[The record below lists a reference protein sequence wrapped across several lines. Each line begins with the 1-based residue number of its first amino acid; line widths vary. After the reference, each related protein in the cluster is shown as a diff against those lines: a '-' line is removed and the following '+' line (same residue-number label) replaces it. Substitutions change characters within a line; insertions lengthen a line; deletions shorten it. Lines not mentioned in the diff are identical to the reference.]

1 MSTLKKDSIEFLS
14 ILEGNHQLLKG
25 LHWNAGCKAEHLLT
39 DDIDGTILEYEDKIA
54 ENVMGNG
61 GFRIG
66 VGELKTM
73 LPSAKSLT
81 DMLNELESD
90 VKKFKA
96 TLVEDKHAG
105 IINILDDLLTDIN
118 IWRYLKTFN

>member
-25 LHWNAGCKAEHLLT
+25 LHWNSGCKAEHLLT
-39 DDIDGTILEYEDKIA
+39 DDIDKAILEYEDKIA

-90 VKKFKA
+90 VKKFKT

-118 IWRYLKTFN
+118 TWRYLKTFN

>member
-25 LHWNAGCKAEHLLT
+25 LHWNSGCKAEHLLT
-39 DDIDGTILEYEDKIA
+39 DDIDEAILEYEDKIA

-90 VKKFKA
+90 VKKFKT

-118 IWRYLKTFN
+118 TWRYLKTFN

>member
-25 LHWNAGCKAEHLLT
+25 LHWNSGCKAEHLLT
-39 DDIDGTILEYEDKIA
+39 DDIDEAVLEYEDKIA

-81 DMLNELESD
+81 DMLNELEAD

-118 IWRYLKTFN
+118 TWRYLKTFN

>member
-25 LHWNAGCKAEHLLT
+25 LHWNSGCKAEHLLT
-39 DDIDGTILEYEDKIA
+39 DDIDEAVLEYEDKIA

-90 VKKFKA
+90 VKKFKT

-118 IWRYLKTFN
+118 TWRYLKTFN

>member
-1 MSTLKKDSIEFLS
+1 
-14 ILEGNHQLLKG
+14 
-25 LHWNAGCKAEHLLT
+25 
-39 DDIDGTILEYEDKIA
+39 
-54 ENVMGNG
+54 MGNG

-90 VKKFKA
+90 VKKFKT
-96 TLVEDKHAG
+96 TLVEDKHVG

-118 IWRYLKTFN
+118 TWRYLKTFN

>member
-25 LHWNAGCKAEHLLT
+25 LHWNSGCKAEHLLT
-39 DDIDGTILEYEDKIA
+39 DDIDEAILEYEDKIA

-81 DMLNELESD
+81 DMLNELELD
-90 VKKFKA
+90 VKKYKA

-118 IWRYLKTFN
+118 TWRYLKTFN

>member
-1 MSTLKKDSIEFLS
+1 M
-14 ILEGNHQLLKG
+14 LKG
-25 LHWNAGCKAEHLLT
+25 LHWNSGCKAEHLLT
-39 DDIDGTILEYEDKIA
+39 DDIDEAILEYEDKIA

-81 DMLNELESD
+81 DMLNELETD

-118 IWRYLKTFN
+118 TWRYLKTFN

>member
-25 LHWNAGCKAEHLLT
+25 LHWNSGCKAEHLLT
-39 DDIDGTILEYEDKIA
+39 DDIDEAILEYEDKIA

-90 VKKFKA
+90 VKKFKT
-96 TLVEDKHAG
+96 TLVEDKHVG

-118 IWRYLKTFN
+118 TWRYLKTFN

>member
-1 MSTLKKDSIEFLS
+1 
-14 ILEGNHQLLKG
+14 
-25 LHWNAGCKAEHLLT
+25 
-39 DDIDGTILEYEDKIA
+39 
-54 ENVMGNG
+54 
-61 GFRIG
+61 
-66 VGELKTM
+66 M

-81 DMLNELESD
+81 DMLNELETD

-118 IWRYLKTFN
+118 TWRYLKTFN

>member
-25 LHWNAGCKAEHLLT
+25 LHWNSGCKAEHLLT
-39 DDIDGTILEYEDKIA
+39 DDIDEAILEYEDKIA

-90 VKKFKA
+90 VKKFKT
-96 TLVEDKHAG
+96 TLVEDKHTG

-118 IWRYLKTFN
+118 TWRYLKTFN

>member
-25 LHWNAGCKAEHLLT
+25 LHWNSGCKAEHLLT
-39 DDIDGTILEYEDKIA
+39 DDIDDAILEYEDKIA

-61 GFRIG
+61 AFRIG

-118 IWRYLKTFN
+118 TWRYLKTFN